1 GGDTL
6 SNTKE
11 SFAGYYSIVSTE
23 MKIADA
29 INKDPAL
36 KAKVF
41 DYYKQHYGKDPKPGQ
56 NDGSFDLNRD
66 PAFVRQDAGPGKV
79 TEQHALEDLAVQLF
93 SDVFD
98 KPVQVMGRDDPKA
111 PGKEKD
117 P

>member
-1 GGDTL
+1 
-6 SNTKE
+6 
-11 SFAGYYSIVSTE
+11 
-23 MKIADA
+23 DA
-29 INKDPAL
+29 FNKDPAL

-41 DYYKQHYGKDPKPGQ
+41 DYYKQHYGKEIVEPAPGDLHFPYKKDPKPGQ

-98 KPVQVMGRDDPKA
+98 KSVTVLGRDDPKA
-111 PGKEKD
+111 PGVEKD
-117 P
+117 PATDHM